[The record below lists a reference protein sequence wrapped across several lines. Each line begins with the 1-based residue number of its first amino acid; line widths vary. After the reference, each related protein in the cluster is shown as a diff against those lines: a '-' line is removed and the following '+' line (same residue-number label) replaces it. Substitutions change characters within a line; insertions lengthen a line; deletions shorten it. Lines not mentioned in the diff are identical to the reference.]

1 MAMTLHELAGEL
13 LELKQMA
20 EDGVIDAQVF
30 CDTFT
35 AVEGDFEQKAEGYAV
50 VIQEWENDI
59 DFLEKEIKRLSNMK
73 KNRETNVLRAK
84 RTLEFYMAITSK
96 KNFKTPLFSFK
107 IKKNPPSLVIDDES
121 KVPEEFVK
129 VKKEIDKVALK
140 KFVKDNENSL
150 DFAHLEQT
158 DSLRIR

>member
-1 MAMTLHELAGEL
+1 MAVTLHQLAGEL

-20 EDGVIDAQVF
+20 SDGEIDAQVF
-30 CDTFT
+30 CDTFE

-59 DFLEKEIKRLSNMK
+59 DFIEKEIKRLSNIK
-73 KNRETNVLRAK
+73 KTRETNVERAK
-84 RTLEFYMAITSK
+84 RTLEFYMAITQK
-96 KNFKTPLFSFK
+96 RDFKTPLFSFK
-107 IKKNPPSLVIDDES
+107 IQKNPPSLVVDDES

-129 VKKEIDKVALK
+129 IKKEIDKTALK

-150 DFAHLEQT
+150 DFAHLEQKE
-158 DSLRIR
+158 SLRIR